1 MITLSKVHLCFLQS
15 ILTSDNIKRKIAVR
29 FVLCLLFRTFAPLE
43 HKCQANVMEEYKGKV
58 QQKDVQRF
66 LEDNLARAIL
76 FQPTKKN
83 FCYQIPFYDA
93 HRHLIEG
100 DIAYAKAEYADMLYE
115 IVEDPTVVDIE
126 TDDWEVTPLTR
137 HADVFFHADL
147 FYFCGRT
154 EEAIDEIE
162 KLRKFLDNHS
172 TLYQA
177 KDRDAIYK
185 EINEAFALYS
195 ERRKTDIVNEIKR
208 SLGDA
213 LLSEAKE
220 IIRHDKTNYRLALD
234 KLTDAIISYTSDL
247 PDSFELHDA
256 LADVYFTMAMA
267 NDAMDDLKSFI
278 SNVDQAINHYEWCM
292 TAEEDKYL
300 THAFKLRC
308 YEAIRLHSTD
318 FEADSQQAW
327 GSCVRYF
334 RRTTVGKTVT
344 TLQGTALRYVLAEYA
359 YKWLLREDYI
369 DAALRCHDAFE
380 YLYGMM
386 SEEEQE
392 FFREGYAAHLHSLG
406 QVYIDWGE
414 RDKALAFLK
423 RSLAA
428 YKMVARPESP
438 EEEETIEK
446 HQGKVYHDL
455 IESYI
460 DGEDFEKAEKY
471 GYEAQRFF
479 YDSKFDMRFDLA
491 VVQTHLAYIKCE
503 QREWRDAMDY
513 GHSGESLCESL
524 LDDFVSS
531 DSTESFLNLFI
542 AAFDYYLLAVTEGGF
557 ECEEG
562 LTMDYAIDIILKFT
576 EGDPTR
582 LGKSFFAGFR
592 KDELNQQRMTEIW
605 KAHMKAM
612 CNDFHDDD
620 FTDEEE

>member
-1 MITLSKVHLCFLQS
+1 MK
-15 ILTSDNIKRKIAVR
+15 
-29 FVLCLLFRTFAPLE
+29 
-43 HKCQANVMEEYKGKV
+43 EYKGKV

-126 TDDWEVTPLTR
+126 TEDWEVTPQTR

-147 FYFCGRT
+147 FYFCGRA

-162 KLRKFLDNHS
+162 KLRKFLDNHPK
-172 TLYQA
+172 LYKS
-177 KDRDAIYK
+177 KDREAICK

-195 ERRKTDIVNEIKR
+195 EQRKTNIVNEIKR
-208 SLGDA
+208 SSGDA
-213 LLSEAKE
+213 LLCEAKE
-220 IIRHDKTNYRLALD
+220 IIHHDRTNFPLALD
-234 KLTDAIISYTSDL
+234 KLTDAIISYTNDL

-256 LADVYFTMAMA
+256 LANVYFTMAMV
-267 NDAMDDLKSFI
+267 NDATDDLKSFI
-278 SNVDQAINHYEWCM
+278 SNVNQTINHYEWCM
-292 TAEEDKYL
+292 AAEEDKCL
-300 THAFKLRC
+300 TLAFKLKC
-308 YEAIRLHSTD
+308 YEGIRLHDTG
-318 FEADSQQAW
+318 FEADSQKAW
-327 GSCVRYF
+327 ESSVGYF
-334 RRTTVGKTVT
+334 RRTTVGRTVS
-344 TLQGTALRYVLAEYA
+344 TLQGTALQYILAEYA

-369 DAALRCHDAFE
+369 DATLRCHDAFE

-406 QVYIDWGE
+406 QVYLDMDE
-414 RDKALAFLK
+414 RDKALECLE
-423 RSLAA
+423 RSLEA
-428 YKMVARPESP
+428 YKMVVRPENQD
-438 EEEETIEK
+438 EEETIEK
-446 HQGKVYHDL
+446 HQGKVFHDL

-471 GYEAQRFF
+471 GYEAQHFF
-479 YDSKFDMRFDLA
+479 IGSRFDMRFDLA

-503 QREWRDAMDY
+503 QREWRDVMDY

-524 LDDFVSS
+524 LEDCVS
-531 DSTESFLNLFI
+531 TNTAESFLNLFI
-542 AAFDYYLLAVTEGGF
+542 AAFDYYLLAVTEGGL
-557 ECEEG
+557 EYEEG
-562 LTMDYAIDIILKFT
+562 LTMDYAIDIILKYI
-576 EGDPTR
+576 EGDSSR
-582 LGKSFFAGFR
+582 LEKSFFAGIR
-592 KDELNQQRMTEIW
+592 KDELNKQRMTEIW
-605 KAHMKAM
+605 KAHMEAM

-620 FTDEEE
+620 FPNEEE

>member
-1 MITLSKVHLCFLQS
+1 
-15 ILTSDNIKRKIAVR
+15 
-29 FVLCLLFRTFAPLE
+29 
-43 HKCQANVMEEYKGKV
+43 MEEYKGKV

-66 LEDNLARAIL
+66 LEDHLARAIL

-100 DIAYAKAEYADMLYE
+100 DIAYAKTEYANMLYE

-126 TDDWEVTPLTR
+126 TEDWEVTPLTR

-162 KLRKFLDNHS
+162 KLRKFLDKHPK
-172 TLYQA
+172 LYKS
-177 KDRDAIYK
+177 KDREAIYK
-185 EINEAFALYS
+185 EINESFALYS
-195 ERRKTDIVNEIKR
+195 EQRKTDIVNEIKR
-208 SLGDA
+208 SSGDA
-213 LLSEAKE
+213 LLGEAKD
-220 IIRHDKTNYRLALD
+220 IIHHDRTNYPLALD
-234 KLTDAIISYTSDL
+234 KLTDAIISYTNDL

-256 LADVYFTMAMA
+256 LADVYFTIAMVS
-267 NDAMDDLKSFI
+267 DATDDLKNFI
-278 SNVDQAINHYEWCM
+278 SNVDLAINHYEWCI

-300 THAFKLRC
+300 TLAFKLKC
-308 YEAIRLHSTD
+308 YEGIRLHSTG
-318 FEADSQQAW
+318 FEADSQKAW
-327 GSCVRYF
+327 VSSVGYF

-344 TLQGTALRYVLAEYA
+344 KLQGTALRYVLAEYA
-359 YKWLLREDYI
+359 FKWLLRENYI

-380 YLYGMM
+380 YQYAVM
-386 SEEEQE
+386 SDEKQE

-406 QVYIDWGE
+406 QVYMDMGE
-414 RDKALAFLK
+414 SDKSLNSLE
-423 RSLAA
+423 RSLVA
-428 YKMVARPESP
+428 YKMVIRPENP

-460 DGEDFEKAEKY
+460 DGENFEKAEKY
-471 GYEAQRFF
+471 GYEAQHFF
-479 YDSKFDMRFDLA
+479 IDSKFDMRFDLA
-491 VVQTHLAYIKCE
+491 VVQTHLAYVKCE
-503 QREWRDAMDY
+503 QREWRDAMGY

-557 ECEEG
+557 EYEEG
-562 LTMDYAIDIILKFT
+562 LTMDYAIDIILKYT
-576 EGDPTR
+576 EGDSSR
-582 LGKSFFAGFR
+582 LEKSFFASVR

-605 KAHMKAM
+605 KAHMEAM

-620 FTDEEE
+620 FPDEEE

>member
-154 EEAIDEIE
+154 EEATDEIE
-162 KLRKFLDNHS
+162 KLRKFLDNHPK
-172 TLYQA
+172 LYKS
-177 KDRDAIYK
+177 KDREAIYK

-220 IIRHDKTNYRLALD
+220 IIRHDKTNYRLTLD

>member
-1 MITLSKVHLCFLQS
+1 
-15 ILTSDNIKRKIAVR
+15 
-29 FVLCLLFRTFAPLE
+29 
-43 HKCQANVMEEYKGKV
+43 MEEYKGKV

-66 LEDNLARAIL
+66 LEDHLARAIL

-100 DIAYAKAEYADMLYE
+100 DIAYAKTEYADMLYE
-115 IVEDPTVVDIE
+115 IVEDQTVVDIE
-126 TDDWEVTPLTR
+126 TEDWEVTPLTR

-162 KLRKFLDNHS
+162 KLRKFLDNHP
-172 TLYQA
+172 TLYKS
-177 KDRDAIYK
+177 KDREAIYK
-185 EINEAFALYS
+185 EINETFALYS
-195 ERRKTDIVNEIKR
+195 EQRKTDIVNEIKR
-208 SLGDA
+208 SSGDA

-220 IIRHDKTNYRLALD
+220 IIRHDKTNYPLALD
-234 KLTDAIISYTSDL
+234 KLTDAIISYTNDL
-247 PDSFELHDA
+247 PESFELHDA
-256 LADVYFTMAMA
+256 LADVYFTMAMV
-267 NDAMDDLKSFI
+267 NDATDDLKSFI
-278 SNVDQAINHYEWCM
+278 SNVDQAINHYEWCI

-300 THAFKLRC
+300 TLAFKLRC
-308 YEAIRLHSTD
+308 YEGIRLHDTN
-318 FEADSQQAW
+318 FEADSQKAW
-327 GSCVRYF
+327 ESSVGYF
-334 RRTTVGKTVT
+334 RRTTVGKTVA
-344 TLQGTALRYVLAEYA
+344 TLQGTALRYILAEFD

-380 YLYGMM
+380 YQYTMM

-392 FFREGYAAHLHSLG
+392 LFLEGFAAHLHSLG
-406 QVYIDWGE
+406 QVYLDMDEG
-414 RDKALAFLK
+414 DKALEYLE

-428 YKMVARPESP
+428 YKMVARPESL
-438 EEEETIEK
+438 EEEEAIEK

-471 GYEAQRFF
+471 GYEAQHFF
-479 YDSKFDMRFDLA
+479 IDSKFDMRFDLA

-524 LDDFVSS
+524 LEDCVSAN
-531 DSTESFLNLFI
+531 TAESFLNLFI

-557 ECEEG
+557 EYEEG
-562 LTMDYAIDIILKFT
+562 LTMDYAIDIILKYT
-576 EGDPTR
+576 EGDSSR
-582 LGKSFFAGFR
+582 LEKSFFASVR

-605 KAHMKAM
+605 KAHMEAM

-620 FTDEEE
+620 FPGEEE

>member
-1 MITLSKVHLCFLQS
+1 MK
-15 ILTSDNIKRKIAVR
+15 
-29 FVLCLLFRTFAPLE
+29 
-43 HKCQANVMEEYKGKV
+43 EYKGKV

-66 LEDNLARAIL
+66 LEDHLARAIL

-126 TDDWEVTPLTR
+126 TEDWEVTPLTR

-162 KLRKFLDNHS
+162 KLRKFLDNHPK
-172 TLYQA
+172 LYKA
-177 KDRDAIYK
+177 KDREAIYK
-185 EINEAFALYS
+185 EIYETFALYS
-195 ERRKTDIVNEIKR
+195 EQRKTDIVNEIKR
-208 SLGDA
+208 SSGDA
-213 LLSEAKE
+213 LLGEAKE
-220 IIRHDKTNYRLALD
+220 IIHHDRTNYPMALD
-234 KLTDAIISYTSDL
+234 KLADAIISYTNDL

-256 LADVYFTMAMA
+256 LADVYFTISMV
-267 NDAMDDLKSFI
+267 NDATDDLKSFI

-300 THAFKLRC
+300 TLAFKLRC
-308 YEAIRLHSTD
+308 YEGIRLHSTD

-327 GSCVRYF
+327 KSSVGYF

-344 TLQGTALRYVLAEYA
+344 TLQGTALRYILAEFD

-369 DAALRCHDAFE
+369 EAALRCHDAFE
-380 YLYGMM
+380 YMYGMM
-386 SEEEQE
+386 SEDEQE

-406 QVYIDWGE
+406 QVYLDMDE
-414 RDKALAFLK
+414 RDKAQECLE
-423 RSLAA
+423 RSIEA
-428 YKMVARPESP
+428 YKMVIRPENP

-460 DGEDFEKAEKY
+460 DDEDFEKAEKY
-471 GYEAQRFF
+471 GYEAQHFF

-491 VVQTHLAYIKCE
+491 VVQTHLAYLKCE

-524 LDDFVSS
+524 LEDCI
-531 DSTESFLNLFI
+531 STNTAESFLNLFI

-557 ECEEG
+557 EYKDG
-562 LTMDYAIDIILKFT
+562 LTMDYAIDIILKYT
-576 EGDPTR
+576 ENDPTR
-582 LGKSFFAGFR
+582 LERSFFTGIR
-592 KDELNQQRMTEIW
+592 KDEFNQQRMTEIW
-605 KAHMKAM
+605 KAHMEAM

-620 FTDEEE
+620 FPDEEE

>member
-1 MITLSKVHLCFLQS
+1 
-15 ILTSDNIKRKIAVR
+15 
-29 FVLCLLFRTFAPLE
+29 
-43 HKCQANVMEEYKGKV
+43 MEEYKGKV

-66 LEDNLARAIL
+66 LEDHLARAIL

-83 FCYQIPFYDA
+83 FCYQIPFHDA

-100 DIAYAKAEYADMLYE
+100 NIAYAKAEYADMLYE

-126 TDDWEVTPLTR
+126 TEDWEVSPMTR
-137 HADVFFHADL
+137 HADVFFHADM
-147 FYFCGRT
+147 FYFCGWA

-162 KLRKFLDNHS
+162 KLRKFLDNHPK
-172 TLYQA
+172 LYKS
-177 KDRDAIYK
+177 KDRETIYK
-185 EINEAFALYS
+185 EINESFALYS
-195 ERRKTDIVNEIKR
+195 EQRKTDIVNEIKR
-208 SLGDA
+208 SSGDA

-220 IIRHDKTNYRLALD
+220 IIRQDKTNYPLALD
-234 KLTDAIISYTSDL
+234 KLTDATISYTNDL

-256 LADVYFTMAMA
+256 LADVYFTMSMV
-267 NDAMDDLKSFI
+267 NDATDDLKSFV
-278 SNVDQAINHYEWCM
+278 SNVNQAINHYEWCM
-292 TAEEDKYL
+292 TAEKDKYL
-300 THAFKLRC
+300 TFAFKLRC
-308 YEAIRLHSTD
+308 YEGIRLHDTD
-318 FEADSQQAW
+318 FETATQKAW
-327 GSCVRYF
+327 ESSVQYF

-344 TLQGTALRYVLAEYA
+344 TLQGTALRYILAEFD

-380 YLYGMM
+380 YQYAMM
-386 SEEEQE
+386 SEEEKE
-392 FFREGYAAHLHSLG
+392 FFREGYAAHVHSLG
-406 QVYIDWGE
+406 QVYLDIDE
-414 RDKALAFLK
+414 RDKALECFE

-428 YKMVARPESP
+428 YKMVVRPESS

-471 GYEAQRFF
+471 GYEAQCFF
-479 YDSKFDMRFDLA
+479 CDSQFDMRFDLA

-524 LDDFVSS
+524 LEDCVSAN
-531 DSTESFLNLFI
+531 TAESFLNLFI
-542 AAFDYYLLAVTEGGF
+542 AAFDYYLLAVIEGGF

-562 LTMDYAIDIILKFT
+562 LTMDYAIDIILKYT
-576 EGDPTR
+576 EGDSSR
-582 LGKSFFAGFR
+582 LEKSFFAGIK
-592 KDELNQQRMTEIW
+592 KDELNKQRMTEIW
-605 KAHMKAM
+605 KAHMEAM

-620 FTDEEE
+620 FPDEEE

>member
-1 MITLSKVHLCFLQS
+1 
-15 ILTSDNIKRKIAVR
+15 
-29 FVLCLLFRTFAPLE
+29 
-43 HKCQANVMEEYKGKV
+43 MEEYKGKV

-66 LEDNLARAIL
+66 LEDHLARAIL

-126 TDDWEVTPLTR
+126 TADWEVTSLTR
-137 HADVFFHADL
+137 HADVFFHADM

-162 KLRKFLDNHS
+162 KLRKFLDNHPK
-172 TLYQA
+172 LYKA
-177 KDRDAIYK
+177 KDREAIYK
-185 EINEAFALYS
+185 EINESFALYS
-195 ERRKTDIVNEIKR
+195 EQRKTDIVNEIKR
-208 SLGDA
+208 SSGDA
-213 LLSEAKE
+213 LLGEAKE
-220 IIRHDKTNYRLALD
+220 IIHHDRTNYPLALD
-234 KLTDAIISYTSDL
+234 KLTDAIISYTNDL

-256 LADVYFTMAMA
+256 LADVYFTISMV
-267 NDAMDDLKSFI
+267 NDATDDLKSFI

-292 TAEEDKYL
+292 TAEENKYL
-300 THAFKLRC
+300 TLAFKLRC
-308 YEAIRLHSTD
+308 YEGIRLHNTD

-327 GSCVRYF
+327 ESSFRYF

-344 TLQGTALRYVLAEYA
+344 TLQGTALRYILAEFD

-380 YLYGMM
+380 YHYTMM

-406 QVYIDWGE
+406 QVYLDIDE
-414 RDKALAFLK
+414 RDKALECFE

-428 YKMVARPESP
+428 YKMVVRPETS
-438 EEEETIEK
+438 EEEENIEK
-446 HQGKVYHDL
+446 HQGKVFHDL

-460 DGEDFEKAEKY
+460 DGKNFGKAEKY
-471 GYEAQRFF
+471 GYEAQQFF
-479 YDSKFDMRFDLA
+479 IDSKFDMRFDLA
-491 VVQTHLAYIKCE
+491 VVQTHLAYVKCE

-524 LDDFVSS
+524 LGDFVSS

-562 LTMDYAIDIILKFT
+562 LTMDYAIDIILKYT
-576 EGDPTR
+576 EGDLTR
-582 LGKSFFAGFR
+582 LEKSFFAGIR
-592 KDELNQQRMTEIW
+592 KDELNKQRMTEIW
-605 KAHMKAM
+605 KAHMEAM

-620 FTDEEE
+620 FPDEEE

>member
-1 MITLSKVHLCFLQS
+1 
-15 ILTSDNIKRKIAVR
+15 
-29 FVLCLLFRTFAPLE
+29 
-43 HKCQANVMEEYKGKV
+43 MEEYKGKV

-66 LEDNLARAIL
+66 LEDHLARAIL

-115 IVEDPTVVDIE
+115 IVEDPAVVDIE
-126 TDDWEVTPLTR
+126 TEDWEVTSLTR

-147 FYFCGRT
+147 FYFFGRV

-162 KLRKFLDNHS
+162 KLRKFLDNHPK
-172 TLYQA
+172 LYKS
-177 KDRDAIYK
+177 KDREAIYK

-195 ERRKTDIVNEIKR
+195 EQRKTDIVNEIKR
-208 SLGDA
+208 SSGDA

-220 IIRHDKTNYRLALD
+220 IIHHDRANYSIALD
-234 KLTDAIISYTSDL
+234 RLTDAIISYTNDL
-247 PDSFELHDA
+247 SDSFELHDA
-256 LADVYFTMAMA
+256 LADVYFTMSMV
-267 NDAMDDLKSFI
+267 NDATDDLKSFI
-278 SNVDQAINHYEWCM
+278 LNVDQAINHYEWCM

-300 THAFKLRC
+300 TLAFKLRC
-308 YEAIRLHSTD
+308 YEGIRLHSTD
-318 FEADSQQAW
+318 FEADSQKAW
-327 GSCVRYF
+327 ESSVHYF

-344 TLQGTALRYVLAEYA
+344 TLQEMALRYILAECA
-359 YKWLLREDYI
+359 YKWLLRENYI

-380 YLYGMM
+380 HLYGMM
-386 SEEEQE
+386 SEEEQD

-406 QVYIDWGE
+406 QVYLDIDE
-414 RDKALAFLK
+414 RDKALECFE

-428 YKMVARPESP
+428 YKMVVRPETP

-446 HQGKVYHDL
+446 HQGKVYPDL

-460 DGEDFEKAEKY
+460 DGENFGKAEKY
-471 GYEAQRFF
+471 GYEAQHFF
-479 YDSKFDMRFDLA
+479 IDSKFDMRFDLA
-491 VVQTHLAYIKCE
+491 VVQTHLAYVKCE

-557 ECEEG
+557 DCEEG
-562 LTMDYAIDIILKFT
+562 LTMDYAIDIILKYT

-582 LGKSFFAGFR
+582 LEKSFFAGIR
-592 KDELNQQRMTEIW
+592 KDELNKQRMTEIW
-605 KAHMKAM
+605 KAHMEAM

-620 FTDEEE
+620 FPDDEE

>member
-1 MITLSKVHLCFLQS
+1 MK
-15 ILTSDNIKRKIAVR
+15 
-29 FVLCLLFRTFAPLE
+29 
-43 HKCQANVMEEYKGKV
+43 EYKGKV

-66 LEDNLARAIL
+66 LEDHLARAIL

-83 FCYQIPFYDA
+83 FCYQIPFHDA

-115 IVEDPTVVDIE
+115 IVEDQTVVDIE
-126 TDDWEVTPLTR
+126 TEDWEVTPLTR

-162 KLRKFLDNHS
+162 KLRKFLDNHPK
-172 TLYQA
+172 LYKP
-177 KDRDAIYK
+177 KDKEAIYK
-185 EINEAFALYS
+185 EINESFALYS
-195 ERRKTDIVNEIKR
+195 EQRKTNIVNEIKR
-208 SLGDA
+208 SSGDA
-213 LLSEAKE
+213 LLCEAKE
-220 IIRHDKTNYRLALD
+220 IIHHDRTNFPLALD
-234 KLTDAIISYTSDL
+234 KLTDAIISYTNDL

-256 LADVYFTMAMA
+256 LANVYFTMAMV
-267 NDAMDDLKSFI
+267 NDATDDLKSFI
-278 SNVDQAINHYEWCM
+278 SNVNQTINHYEWCM
-292 TAEEDKYL
+292 AAEEDKCL
-300 THAFKLRC
+300 TLAFKLKC
-308 YEAIRLHSTD
+308 YEGIRLHDTG
-318 FEADSQQAW
+318 FEADSQKAW
-327 GSCVRYF
+327 ESSVGYF
-334 RRTTVGKTVT
+334 RRTTVGRTVS
-344 TLQGTALRYVLAEYA
+344 TLQGTALQYILAEYA

-369 DAALRCHDAFE
+369 DATLRCHDAFE

-406 QVYIDWGE
+406 HVYLDMDE
-414 RDKALAFLK
+414 RDKALECLE

-428 YKMVARPESP
+428 YKIVVRPETP

-446 HQGKVYHDL
+446 HHGKVYHDL

-460 DGEDFEKAEKY
+460 DVEDFEKAERY

-479 YDSKFDMRFDLA
+479 CDSQFDMRFDLA
-491 VVQTHLAYIKCE
+491 VVQTHLAYVKCE

-557 ECEEG
+557 DCEEG
-562 LTMDYAIDIILKFT
+562 LTMDYAIDIILKYT

-582 LGKSFFAGFR
+582 LEKSFFAGIR
-592 KDELNQQRMTEIW
+592 KDELNKQRMTEIW
-605 KAHMKAM
+605 KTHMEAM

-620 FTDEEE
+620 FPDDEE

>member
-1 MITLSKVHLCFLQS
+1 
-15 ILTSDNIKRKIAVR
+15 
-29 FVLCLLFRTFAPLE
+29 
-43 HKCQANVMEEYKGKV
+43 MEEYKGKV

-66 LEDNLARAIL
+66 LEDHLARAIL

-126 TDDWEVTPLTR
+126 TEDWEVTPLT
-137 HADVFFHADL
+137 HYANVFFHADM
-147 FYFCGRT
+147 FYFCGRI

-162 KLRKFLDNHS
+162 KLRKFLDNHPK
-172 TLYQA
+172 LYKA
-177 KDRDAIYK
+177 KDREAIYK
-185 EINEAFALYS
+185 EINETFALYS
-195 ERRKTDIVNEIKR
+195 EQRKTDIVNEVKR
-208 SLGDA
+208 SSGDA

-220 IIRHDKTNYRLALD
+220 IIRHDKTNYPLALD
-234 KLTDAIISYTSDL
+234 KLTDAIISYTNDL

-256 LADVYFTMAMA
+256 LADVYLTMAMVNEA
-267 NDAMDDLKSFI
+267 TNDLTAFV
-278 SNVDQAINHYEWCM
+278 SNVNQAINHYEWCM

-300 THAFKLRC
+300 TLAFKLRS
-308 YEAIRLHSTD
+308 YEAIRLSGTD
-318 FEADSQQAW
+318 YEQESQQAW
-327 GSCVRYF
+327 ESSVRYF
-334 RRTTVGKTVT
+334 RHTTISKAVP
-344 TLQGTALRYVLAEYA
+344 TLEGTALRYILAEYA
-359 YKWLLREDYI
+359 YKWMLREEYI

-380 YLYGMM
+380 YQYTMM

-392 FFREGYAAHLHSLG
+392 FFREGYASHLHSLG
-406 QVYIDWGE
+406 QVYIDMDE
-414 RDKALAFLK
+414 RDKALECLE
-423 RSLAA
+423 RSLVA
-428 YKMVARPESP
+428 YKMVVRPENI

-446 HQGKVYHDL
+446 HQGRVYHDL

-460 DGEDFEKAEKY
+460 DSEDYEKAEKY
-471 GYEAQRFF
+471 GYEAQHFF
-479 YDSKFDMRFDLA
+479 IDSKFDMRFDLA

-542 AAFDYYLLAVTEGGF
+542 AAFDYYLLAVTEGNF
-557 ECEEG
+557 EYEEG
-562 LTMDYAIDIILKFT
+562 LTMDYAIDIILKYI
-576 EGDPTR
+576 EGDSSR
-582 LGKSFFAGFR
+582 LERSFFAGI
-592 KDELNQQRMTEIW
+592 KTNELNKQRMTEIW
-605 KAHMKAM
+605 KAHMEAM

-620 FTDEEE
+620 FPDDEE

>member
-1 MITLSKVHLCFLQS
+1 
-15 ILTSDNIKRKIAVR
+15 
-29 FVLCLLFRTFAPLE
+29 
-43 HKCQANVMEEYKGKV
+43 MEEYKGKV
-58 QQKDVQRF
+58 QQKDVQRY
-66 LEDNLARAIL
+66 LEDHLARAIL

-115 IVEDPTVVDIE
+115 IVEDPTVDDIE
-126 TDDWEVTPLTR
+126 TEDWEVTPLTR

-147 FYFCGRT
+147 FYFCGRV

-162 KLRKFLDNHS
+162 KLRKFLDNHPK
-172 TLYQA
+172 LYKS
-177 KDRDAIYK
+177 KDREAIYK

-195 ERRKTDIVNEIKR
+195 EQRKTDIVNEIKR
-208 SLGDA
+208 SSGDA

-220 IIRHDKTNYRLALD
+220 IIHHDRANYSIALD
-234 KLTDAIISYTSDL
+234 RLTDAIISYTNDLSDR
-247 PDSFELHDA
+247 FELHDA
-256 LADVYFTMAMA
+256 LADVYFTMSMV
-267 NDAMDDLKSFI
+267 NDATDDLKSFI
-278 SNVDQAINHYEWCM
+278 LNVDQAINHYEWCM

-300 THAFKLRC
+300 TLAFKLRC
-308 YEAIRLHSTD
+308 YEGIRLHSTD
-318 FEADSQQAW
+318 FEADSQKAW
-327 GSCVRYF
+327 ESSVHYF

-344 TLQGTALRYVLAEYA
+344 TLQEMALRYILAECA
-359 YKWLLREDYI
+359 YKWLLRENYI

-380 YLYGMM
+380 HLYGMM
-386 SEEEQE
+386 SEEEQV

-406 QVYIDWGE
+406 QVYLDIDE
-414 RDKALAFLK
+414 RDKALECFE

-428 YKMVARPESP
+428 YKMVVRPETP

-446 HQGKVYHDL
+446 HQGKVYPDL

-460 DGEDFEKAEKY
+460 DGENFGKAEKY
-471 GYEAQRFF
+471 GYEAQHFF
-479 YDSKFDMRFDLA
+479 IDSKFDMRFDLA

-557 ECEEG
+557 EYKDG
-562 LTMDYAIDIILKFT
+562 LTMDYAIDIILKYT
-576 EGDPTR
+576 ENDPTR
-582 LGKSFFAGFR
+582 LEKSFFVGIR

-605 KAHMKAM
+605 KAHMEAM
-612 CNDFHDDD
+612 CNDFHDDV
-620 FTDEEE
+620 FLDEEE

>member
-1 MITLSKVHLCFLQS
+1 
-15 ILTSDNIKRKIAVR
+15 
-29 FVLCLLFRTFAPLE
+29 
-43 HKCQANVMEEYKGKV
+43 MEEYKGKV

-66 LEDNLARAIL
+66 LEDHLARAIL

-115 IVEDPTVVDIE
+115 IAEDPTVVDIE
-126 TDDWEVTPLTR
+126 TEDWEVTSLTR
-137 HADVFFHADL
+137 HADVFFHADM

-154 EEAIDEIE
+154 EDAIDEIE
-162 KLRKFLDNHS
+162 KLRKYLDNHPK
-172 TLYQA
+172 LYKS
-177 KDRDAIYK
+177 KDREAIYK
-185 EINEAFALYS
+185 EINESFALYS
-195 ERRKTDIVNEIKR
+195 EQRKTDIVNEIKR
-208 SLGDA
+208 SSGDA
-213 LLSEAKE
+213 LLSEAKK
-220 IIRHDKTNYRLALD
+220 IVLHDRTNYPLALD
-234 KLTDAIISYTSDL
+234 KLTDATISYTNDL

-256 LADVYFTMAMA
+256 LADVYFTMAMV
-267 NDAMDDLKSFI
+267 NDATDDLKSFI
-278 SNVDQAINHYEWCM
+278 TNVDQAINHYEWCM

-300 THAFKLRC
+300 TLAFKLRC
-308 YEAIRLHSTD
+308 YEGIRLHDTD
-318 FEADSQQAW
+318 LEADSQQAW
-327 GSCVRYF
+327 ESSIRYF
-334 RRTTVGKTVT
+334 RRTTVGKIVI
-344 TLQGTALRYVLAEYA
+344 TLQGTALQYVLAEYD

-380 YLYGMM
+380 LLYGMM
-386 SEEEQE
+386 SEEEQV

-406 QVYIDWGE
+406 LTYLDMDE
-414 RDKALAFLK
+414 RDKALACLE
-423 RSLAA
+423 RSLAI
-428 YKMVARPESP
+428 YRMVVRPKNP
-438 EEEETIEK
+438 GEEETIEK
-446 HQGKVYHDL
+446 HQGKVFHDL

-460 DGEDFEKAEKY
+460 DDEDFEKAEKKCH
-471 GYEAQRFF
+471 EAQLFF
-479 YDSKFDMRFDLA
+479 YDSQFDMQFDLA

-576 EGDPTR
+576 EGNPTR
-582 LGKSFFAGFR
+582 LEKSFFAGIR
-592 KDELNQQRMTEIW
+592 KDEINKQRMTEIW
-605 KAHMKAM
+605 EAHMEAM
-612 CNDFHDDD
+612 CNDFHDD
-620 FTDEEE
+620 FPDEEV

>member
-1 MITLSKVHLCFLQS
+1 
-15 ILTSDNIKRKIAVR
+15 
-29 FVLCLLFRTFAPLE
+29 
-43 HKCQANVMEEYKGKV
+43 MEEYKGKV

-66 LEDNLARAIL
+66 LEDHLARAIL

-83 FCYQIPFYDA
+83 FCYQIPFHDA

-126 TDDWEVTPLTR
+126 TEDWEVTPLTR

-162 KLRKFLDNHS
+162 KLRKFLDNHPK
-172 TLYQA
+172 LYKA
-177 KDRDAIYK
+177 KDREAIYK

-213 LLSEAKE
+213 LHSEAKE
-220 IIRHDKTNYRLALD
+220 IIRHDKTNYPKALD
-234 KLTDAIISYTSDL
+234 KLTDAIISYTNDL

-300 THAFKLRC
+300 TLAFKLRC
-308 YEAIRLHSTD
+308 YEGIRLHDTD

-327 GSCVRYF
+327 ESSMRYF

-359 YKWLLREDYI
+359 YKWLLREDYM

-380 YLYGMM
+380 HLYGMM
-386 SEEEQE
+386 SEEDQE
-392 FFREGYAAHLHSLG
+392 FFREGYASHLHSLG
-406 QVYIDWGE
+406 QVYLDMDE
-414 RDKALAFLK
+414 RDKAQECLE

-605 KAHMKAM
+605 KAHMEAM

>member
-1 MITLSKVHLCFLQS
+1 
-15 ILTSDNIKRKIAVR
+15 
-29 FVLCLLFRTFAPLE
+29 
-43 HKCQANVMEEYKGKV
+43 MEEYKGKV

-66 LEDNLARAIL
+66 MEDNLVRAIL

-83 FCYQIPFYDA
+83 FCYQIPFHDA

-126 TDDWEVTPLTR
+126 TEDWEVTPLTR

-162 KLRKFLDNHS
+162 KLRKFLDNHPK
-172 TLYQA
+172 LYKS
-177 KDRDAIYK
+177 KDREAIYK
-185 EINEAFALYS
+185 VINESFALYS
-195 ERRKTDIVNEIKR
+195 EQRKTNIVNEIKR
-208 SLGDA
+208 SSGDA
-213 LLSEAKE
+213 LHS
-220 IIRHDKTNYRLALD
+220 HDKTNYRLALD
-234 KLTDAIISYTSDL
+234 KLTDAIISYTNDL
-247 PDSFELHDA
+247 PESFELHDA
-256 LADVYFTMAMA
+256 LADVYFTMAMV
-267 NDAMDDLKSFI
+267 NDATDDLKSFI
-278 SNVDQAINHYEWCM
+278 SNVDQAINHYEWCI

-300 THAFKLRC
+300 TLAFKLRC
-308 YEAIRLHSTD
+308 YGGIRLHDTG
-318 FEADSQQAW
+318 FEEGSQQSWESA
-327 GSCVRYF
+327 VRYF

-359 YKWLLREDYI
+359 YKWLLREDYV

-380 YLYGMM
+380 FLYGML

-406 QVYIDWGE
+406 QTYLDVEE
-414 RDKALAFLK
+414 RDKAQECLE

-428 YKMVARPESP
+428 YKMVVRPETP

-471 GYEAQRFF
+471 SYEAQHFF
-479 YDSKFDMRFDLA
+479 IDSKFDMRFDLA
-491 VVQTHLAYIKCE
+491 ALQTHLAYVKCE

-557 ECEEG
+557 EYEEG

-576 EGDPTR
+576 EGDPSR
-582 LGKSFFAGFR
+582 LERSFFASIR
-592 KDELNQQRMTEIW
+592 KRELNKQRMTEIW
-605 KAHMKAM
+605 KAHMEAM
-612 CNDFHDDD
+612 CNDFHDED
-620 FTDEEE
+620 FPDEEE

>member
-1 MITLSKVHLCFLQS
+1 
-15 ILTSDNIKRKIAVR
+15 
-29 FVLCLLFRTFAPLE
+29 
-43 HKCQANVMEEYKGKV
+43 MEEYKGKV

-66 LEDNLARAIL
+66 LEDHLARAIL

-100 DIAYAKAEYADMLYE
+100 DIAYAKTEYADMLYE

-126 TDDWEVTPLTR
+126 TEDWEVTPLTR

-162 KLRKFLDNHS
+162 KLRKFLDNHP
-172 TLYQA
+172 TLYKS
-177 KDRDAIYK
+177 KDREAIYK
-185 EINEAFALYS
+185 EINETFALYS
-195 ERRKTDIVNEIKR
+195 EQRKTDIVNEIKR
-208 SLGDA
+208 SSGDA

-220 IIRHDKTNYRLALD
+220 IIRHDKTNYPLALD
-234 KLTDAIISYTSDL
+234 KLTDAIISYTNDL
-247 PDSFELHDA
+247 PESFELHDA
-256 LADVYFTMAMA
+256 LADVYFTMAMV
-267 NDAMDDLKSFI
+267 NDATDDLKSFI
-278 SNVDQAINHYEWCM
+278 SNVDQAINHYEWCI

-300 THAFKLRC
+300 TLAFKLRC
-308 YEAIRLHSTD
+308 YEGIRLRSTD
-318 FEADSQQAW
+318 VEADSQKAW
-327 GSCVRYF
+327 ESSVQYF

-359 YKWLLREDYI
+359 YKWLLREDYVE
-369 DAALRCHDAFE
+369 AALRCHDAFE
-380 YLYGMM
+380 FLYGML

-406 QVYIDWGE
+406 QTYLDVEE
-414 RDKALAFLK
+414 RDKAQECLE

-428 YKMVARPESP
+428 YKMVVRPETP

-471 GYEAQRFF
+471 GYEAQHFF
-479 YDSKFDMRFDLA
+479 IGSKFDMRFDLA

-524 LDDFVSS
+524 LDDFISS

-562 LTMDYAIDIILKFT
+562 LTMDYAIDIILKYT

-582 LGKSFFAGFR
+582 LEKSFFAGIR
-592 KDELNQQRMTEIW
+592 KDELNKQRMTDIW
-605 KAHMKAM
+605 KAHMEAM

-620 FTDEEE
+620 FPDEEE